1 MERPI
6 PGVGGSMLI
15 ALESTGLRTDDDA
28 YKKAYTDAQSVACK
42 ALGIGASVYWKDEST
57 KYTPPPATPAPVC
70 TCCGKKI
77 IGIKTKDGK
86 KMTAEQAA
94 ERSKAKYGR
103 ILCVE
108 CAKKQ
113 PKEDGGMSHA

>member
-1 MERPI
+1 M
-6 PGVGGSMLI
+6 
-15 ALESTGLRTDDDA
+15 
-28 YKKAYTDAQSVACK
+28 ACK
-42 ALGIGASVYWKDEST
+42 ALGIGANVYWKDEST

-70 TCCGKKI
+70 ACCGKKI